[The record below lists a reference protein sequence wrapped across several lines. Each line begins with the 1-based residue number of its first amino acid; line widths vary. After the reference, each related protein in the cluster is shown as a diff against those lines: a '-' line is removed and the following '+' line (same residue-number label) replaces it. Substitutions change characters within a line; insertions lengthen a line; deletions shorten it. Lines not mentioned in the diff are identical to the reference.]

1 MCSLSLSSLQY
12 CIVLLYTGI
21 FLRILHIL
29 AFNKQ
34 NYQNNSLSLSL
45 LLPALLVC
53 PSLNVV
59 DGLIPVPETPPLVV
73 VLVLTYPPL
82 LTLELDTPPPL
93 VRVNDTASPKL
104 GGEVPDE
111 KTTPLPAAI
120 LAPVDE
126 LTLGAADGWMGGAL
140 VLPR

>member
-1 MCSLSLSSLQY
+1 MLSLSFLPLVFY
-12 CIVLLYTGI
+12 YILEI
-21 FLRILHIL
+21 FANFAYLGQKKLS
-29 AFNKQ
+29 KQ
-34 NYQNNSLSLSL
+34 HTLSL

-53 PSLNVV
+53 PSLNVA
-59 DGLIPVPETPPLVV
+59 DGLIPVPVTPPLVV
-73 VLVLTYPPL
+73 VLVVTHPPL

-93 VRVNDTASPKL
+93 VRMNDTPSPKL

-126 LTLGAADGWMGGAL
+126 LTLGAADGWMGGAF